1 MEKMKELTDNII
13 AAVRDKKGREVA
25 VLDLRGFDGA
35 IADAF
40 VVCTA
45 DSTAQVEAIA
55 HNVEKEAGEKVWRV
69 EGMQNGVWV
78 VMDYVDVMVHIFIKE
93 ARDFYKLDELW
104 ADAPTL
110 RLPDDE

>member
-1 MEKMKELTDNII
+1 MTELLENIVT
-13 AAVRDKKGREVA
+13 AVRDKKARQVS
-25 VLDLRGFDGA
+25 VLDLSGFDGA

-40 VVCTA
+40 VVCSA

-78 VMDYVDVMVHIFIKE
+78 VMDFVNVMVHIFLQE

-104 ADAPTL
+104 ADAPVT
-110 RLPDDE
+110 RYKDED